1 MQNVTI
7 CKANESPAASM
18 DAVRAQENRQNMTNN
33 MSGGW
38 IPMGSNAYNI
48 DQVNE
53 VVDQNQNPH
62 NASVRRRRLRRRERR
77 ALRLANAHGNNHGP
91 YHHGYSQHRV
101 TVKGLGG
108 GGGAKRTARFAMST
122 SLPDSFQVMRC
133 DRASFDLQSQK
144 TVDIVPFEQEDLK
157 AKPPLTGSEE
167 FSSEAARARSLPL
180 QLLMLMTS

>member
-1 MQNVTI
+1 
-7 CKANESPAASM
+7 
-18 DAVRAQENRQNMTNN
+18 

-48 DQVNE
+48 DQVNA
-53 VVDQNQNPH
+53 VVNQ

-133 DRASFDLQSQK
+133 DQASFDLQSQK
-144 TVDIVPFEQEDLK
+144 TFYIVPFEQEDPK
-157 AKPPLTGSEE
+157 AKPPLTGSS
-167 FSSEAARARSLPL
+167 FASLAPPRGKES
-180 QLLMLMTS
+180 MLDVCADIITDADAGLNGIDPNDRVR